1 MTTGNTV
8 FPSTGDDD
16 DALSLFTIDIDDDM
30 STSSF
35 ASTTPRNGLPVGTHC
50 PPSPTSEALE
60 PILSPE
66 SVEAFWA
73 EIEEQQRAED
83 ARWPM
88 TTPDLS
94 IRVTV

>member
-1 MTTGNTV
+1 MTTGSTV

-16 DALSLFTIDIDDDM
+16 ASSLFSIEIDDDDM
-30 STSSF
+30 SSASF
-35 ASTTPRNGLPVGTHC
+35 ASTTPRNGSPIGTHC
-50 PPSPTSEALE
+50 PPSPTSEAPE

-66 SVEAFWA
+66 SVKAFWA

-88 TTPDLS
+88 TTPDPSTRL
-94 IRVTV
+94 